1 MENRVKILIAD
12 GNEEFC
18 DHVKRRLEQVPGYE
32 IVGTAADGQR
42 AAELMRVTKP
52 DILVLDLMLSKLDGI
67 AVLKR
72 AREMDKPPAALVLTG
87 FMTEYVANMAAS
99 LGVQYFMTKPCEL
112 DAVAER
118 IHEMT
123 AIDGQL
129 RQSAQRRQEVNIEAM
144 VTSIIHEIGVPAHI
158 KGYQFLRDAILL
170 TMNEPEYINA
180 VTKRLYPEIAK
191 KNGTTASRVE
201 RAIRHAIE
209 VAWDRGDI
217 ETLQKY
223 FGYTVNSAKGKP
235 TNSEFI
241 AMIADR
247 LQLAIK
253 QA

>member
-1 MENRVKILIAD
+1 MEMRSFAITSNAVWNRFPAMRSSVRQPT
-12 GNEEFC
+12 GS
-18 DHVKRRLEQVPGYE
+18 
-32 IVGTAADGQR
+32 

-129 RQSAQRRQEVNIEAM
+129 RQNAQRRQEVNIEAM

-158 KGYQFLRDAILL
+158 KGYQYLREAI
-170 TMNEPEYINA
+170 MIAVQDMDVINA
-180 VTKRLYPEIAK
+180 ITKVLYPQVAK
-191 KNGTTASRVE
+191 TFATTPSRVE

-209 VAWDRGDI
+209 VAWDRGDL
-217 ETLQKY
+217 ETLQRF
-223 FGYTVNSAKGKP
+223 FGYTVSNTKGKP

-241 AMIADR
+241 ALIADK
-247 LQLAIK
+247 LQLQLKNGQVI
-253 QA
+253 